1 MSFVNNIN
9 FDFKCSLFKEKNE
22 KEKDELIYKF
32 VQVFVGEFLGTG
44 MLVFWGCA
52 CSGEVNE
59 GGQTIKALMFGIIF
73 GLCIQIFGL
82 DTTCHINPAITLTFV
97 IFGDVSLVL
106 GLFYVLCQILGGLVG
121 YAVLELIGP
130 EEMSFY
136 GLVKIK
142 NFCVTSVI
150 AEVGIAKT
158 LFWEASGTGTLCLM
172 ICSILD
178 TKNRDRIETIPI
190 KLTLCVFTMVY
201 ICLPYTGGS
210 INPARSIGPALWHM
224 VFADHWVYWIGP
236 LIGSLFVTV
245 LYHLIFLPKDEDQ
258 RISLSTVGL
267 KSPLPTGKKV

>member
-73 GLCIQIFGL
+73 GLCIQ
-82 DTTCHINPAITLTFV
+82 
-97 IFGDVSLVL
+97 
-106 GLFYVLCQILGGLVG
+106 
-121 YAVLELIGP
+121 LIGP